1 MKRKKNYVDKAV
13 LALVLVASLCL
24 TPLQSAVAYAAEAED
39 ASKEQVSQEAEVTE
53 TQVTE
58 EAGKVPEADLEAE
71 NEIAELHEAEG
82 AVEEEKADEDAKVEA
97 QEEKTD
103 AAPEETLE
111 TKEAVPD
118 TEPTLVY
125 GDENLKDED
134 AFILLM
140 FGDGFTESEQDK
152 FYAES
157 EKIADYVMATSPWD
171 EFKDV
176 IKIYAK
182 GVISN
187 ESGARAD
194 NAKNQEEAD
203 ADTRDTYFGT
213 SFWSGGMQRLV
224 SVGSEGRQKVKDLT
238 AQFLPAADFE
248 VIIVNSET
256 YGGSGGAIC
265 LASLNTESLEMMLH
279 ELGHTVADLADEY
292 FAGASY
298 AREYAN
304 MTAESDPEKVKWS
317 RFIGRNGIGVYEYDN
332 GGDGWYR
339 PHENCKMRF
348 LGKQYAFCEVCKE
361 ELRRA
366 FCKGSTA
373 TKMFFQTYADIFYET
388 ETGKDMSEYFILR
401 SGENETNG
409 AELGDAFHLTYKDAD
424 GNAVEGIPYK
434 AGTYTAE
441 ATFDGNDT
449 YEACSL
455 SAEYTIELPD
465 LITLNVESKT
475 YDGEPAKLGID
486 VNYDKEYDLKYHYT
500 GTVPYAA
507 EITYEYDSEEA
518 PIKPG
523 RYTVLVEAYDKESGE
538 KISQKSKDYAITFK
552 YTHITNNNTADYP
565 GAMSYYNNKSIVF
578 TGEGFTAD
586 EQDKFEEIAA
596 EYVKYF
602 RSMEPYKEL
611 DIYFNYSTVEAV
623 SDESGIGKEA
633 KNTYFKLTYDDNGK
647 IVLEEDGGDAVQ
659 GAMYIGN
666 NVITSY
672 YRATIVIVN
681 DENVKDGATFTNKRF
696 TIFSTPDEN
705 GMEYA
710 ANELLNYFAGDA
722 EGYRA
727 VSEEEKAAQRTQLL
741 KAVYYTW
748 YGTDYGVLTSDAYKN
763 IICETG
769 KEVDLSAYFHT
780 YILGKE
786 TEGIDYNITY
796 YADNNGEVGE
806 KLDAAPVEA
815 GNYHAFAETDLKGA
829 SWSMPVELDGTT
841 YNIPKARVWTAFRIW
856 SAEELAEA
864 VKQAEVD
871 LKKAEAALK
880 EAQEALEEAKKE
892 SEAEKAK
899 AEAALKE
906 AEAAK
911 KEAEAAKKEAEAAK
925 AKAASTQF
933 KAKKASLKS
942 VKSRKKKT
950 AKVTW
955 KKVSG
960 AEGYQI
966 QYSKKS
972 NFKSAKKVT
981 VKGASKK
988 TKTLK
993 KLTAKKKYYVR
1004 VRAYKTVNGKKVYTS
1019 WSAKKS
1025 VKIKK

>member
-1 MKRKKNYVDKAV
+1 MSEEPDIVESEVTK
-13 LALVLVASLCL
+13 
-24 TPLQSAVAYAAEAED
+24 P
-39 ASKEQVSQEAEVTE
+39 EVTE
-53 TQVTE
+53 TEIAE
-58 EAGKVPEADLEAE
+58 EPAELPETGKMGE
-71 NEIAELHEAEG
+71 NEIDELHEAQVNVESEG
-82 AVEEEKADEDAKVEA
+82 ETDEET
-97 QEEKTD
+97 QEESLVAEGESD
-103 AAPEETLE
+103 ES
-111 TKEAVPD
+111 VPD
-118 TEPTLVY
+118 TEPVLVY
-125 GDENLKDED
+125 GNEDLADKD

-140 FGDGFTESEQDK
+140 FGDGFTASEQDK
-152 FYAES
+152 FYEES
-157 EKIADYVMATSPWD
+157 VKIADYVMATSPWD
-171 EFKDV
+171 EFKDI

-224 SVGSEGRQKVKDLT
+224 TVGNEGRQKVTQLT
-238 AQFLPAADFE
+238 EQFLPEADFE

-256 YGGSGGAIC
+256 YGGSGGSIC

-298 AREYAN
+298 AHEYAN

-317 RFIGRNGIGVYEYDN
+317 RFIGKNGVGVYEYDN

-388 ETGKDMSEYFILR
+388 ENGKDMSEYFIIR
-401 SGENETNG
+401 SGENEANG
-409 AELGDAFHLTYKDAD
+409 AELGDAFHLIYKDAD
-424 GNAVEGIPYK
+424 GKQLKEIPNK
-434 AGTYTAE
+434 AGTYTVE
-441 ATFDGNDT
+441 ATFDGNDV
-449 YEACSL
+449 YEACTL
-455 SAEYTIELPD
+455 SEKYTIELPD
-465 LITLNVESKT
+465 LITLGVSDKV
-475 YDGEPAKLGID
+475 YDGEPAKLDISVD
-486 VNYDKEYDLKYHYT
+486 YDKEYDLKYHYT

-507 EITYEYDSEEA
+507 EITYEYNSEEA

-523 RYTVLVEAYDKESGE
+523 RYNVLVEAYDKESGE
-538 KISQKSKDYAITFK
+538 KISKKSKDYTISFK
-552 YTHITNNNTADYP
+552 STHITNNNSASYP
-565 GAMSYYNNKSIVF
+565 GAQTYYNNKAIVF

-586 EQDKFEEIAA
+586 EQDKFEKIAA
-596 EYVKYF
+596 KYVEYF
-602 RSMEPYKEL
+602 RNTEPYKEA

-633 KNTYFKLTYDDNGK
+633 KETYFKLTYDDNGK
-647 IVLEEDGGDAVQ
+647 IVLEKDGGDAVQ

-681 DENVKDGATFTNKRF
+681 DENVKEGATFTNKRF
-696 TIFSTPDEN
+696 TIFASSDEN

-710 ANELLNYFAGDA
+710 ANELLNYFAGNE

-727 VSEEEKAAQRTQLL
+727 ANEEEKATQRTQFL
-741 KAVYYTW
+741 KALYYTW
-748 YGTDYGVLTSDAYKN
+748 YGTDYGVLTSDAYKS
-763 IICETG
+763 IIPETG
-769 KEVDLSAYFHT
+769 KAIDLSSYFHT

-786 TEGIDYNITY
+786 AEGIDYNITY
-796 YADNNGEVGE
+796 YADDNGNRGE
-806 KLDAAPVEA
+806 KLDGAPSEA
-815 GNYHAFAETDLKGA
+815 GIYHAFAETDLKGE
-829 SWSMPVELDGTT
+829 SWSMPIELDGTT
-841 YNIPKARVWTAFRIW
+841 YNIPKARVWVEYKIW
-856 SAEELAEA
+856 SAQELAEK
-864 VKQAEVD
+864 VKETEAE
-871 LKKAEAALK
+871 LKEAEEALK
-880 EAQEALEEAKKE
+880 EAEKEAAEAAKK
-892 SEAEKAK
+892 SEEEKAA

-911 KEAEAAKKEAEAAK
+911 AEAAAAKKEAEEAKAQAAK
-925 AKAASTQF
+925 VQF

-942 VKSRKKKT
+942 VKSVKRKT

-960 AEGYQI
+960 AEGYEI

-981 VKGASKK
+981 VKGTSKK
-988 TKTLK
+988 TKTIK

-1004 VRAYKTVNGKKVYTS
+1004 VRAYKTIGGKKVYTS